1 MLLYIKHGPYRK
13 RVENGHGMKKLIA
26 ILVMACAPAA
36 VWAEQA
42 AIKGVRVWPA
52 PDNTR
57 IVFDVSGPV
66 EYKVG
71 RLSNPDR
78 LVVDFSNTDLQKGP
92 DQPIAT
98 NALMKD
104 IRHARRNQSD
114 LRIVVDLKQKAAYKA
129 FLLKP
134 NEEYGYRLVFD
145 LFSPEQQQQQAQLD
159 QLMQAQSSP
168 APAQESAAAPAPAP
182 SQAQAATPAPPA
194 VKQAAA
200 PAVKPRDIVIAIDA
214 GHGGE
219 DPGAR
224 GYSGIYEKDV
234 VLAIA
239 RRLQGM
245 VDREPGMKAVMTR
258 DGDYYLSLRKRTL
271 KARNSRA
278 DLFVSIHAD
287 SFRDRS
293 VRGSSLFVLSQNGAT
308 NEAARWLAEKEN
320 ASDLIGGVSLDDKD
334 NLLASVLL
342 DLSQTATIQASFEA
356 GDAILRNMRPTMV
369 MHKDK
374 IQQAGFVVLK
384 SPDIP
389 SILVETAF
397 ISNPQDEKKLRS
409 EEYQTAMADS
419 ILKGIR
425 DYFSKHPPAGT
436 QVATVRRHTISPGD
450 TLSAVASQYR
460 ISVERLRAAN
470 RLKGDLIRVG
480 QVLTI
485 PGDNEG

>member
-1 MLLYIKHGPYRK
+1 MR
-13 RVENGHGMKKLIA
+13 KLIA
-26 ILVMACAPAA
+26 ILAMVCIPVA
-36 VWAEQA
+36 WAEPVG
-42 AIKGVRVWPA
+42 IKGVRLWPA

-57 IVFDVSGPV
+57 IVFDVSAPLD
-66 EYKVG
+66 YKVE
-71 RLSNPDR
+71 RLGNPDR
-78 LVVDFSNTDLQKGP
+78 LVLDFGNTNLEKVLE
-92 DQPIAT
+92 QPVAADVI
-98 NALMKD
+98 MKS
-104 IRHARRNQSD
+104 IRSARRNQND
-114 LRIVVDLKQKAAYKA
+114 LRIVLDLKLKARYKA

-145 LFSPEQQQQQAQLD
+145 LFSQEQQEQQAQLD
-159 QLMQAQSSP
+159 HLVQQ
-168 APAQESAAAPAPAP
+168 AAAGQPPRE
-182 SQAQAATPAPPA
+182 AATGQEAAGQPARPP
-194 VKQAAA
+194 VQQAAA
-200 PAVKPRDIVIAIDA
+200 PEVKPRDIVIAIDA

-224 GYSGIYEKDV
+224 GYSGAYEKDI

-239 RRLQGM
+239 RRLQAQ

-278 DLFVSIHAD
+278 DLFASIHAD
-287 SFRDRS
+287 AFRDRS
-293 VRGSSLFVLSQNGAT
+293 VRGTSLYVLSQNGAT

-342 DLSQTATIQASFEA
+342 DLSQTATLQASFEA
-356 GDAILRNMRPTMV
+356 GESVLSKLSPVAQ
-369 MHKDK
+369 MHKHSV
-374 IQQAGFVVLK
+374 QQAGFVVLK

-397 ISNPQDEKKLRS
+397 ISNPQDEKKLRNPD
-409 EEYQTAMADS
+409 YQATVAGA
-419 ILKGIR
+419 IFGGIKE
-425 DYFSKHPPAGT
+425 YFSRHPPAGT
-436 QVATVRRHTISPGD
+436 QIAATRRHTISPGD
-450 TLSAVASQYR
+450 TLSALAVQYR
-460 ISVERLRAAN
+460 VSVERLRAAN
-470 RLKGDLIRVG
+470 RLKGDQVRVG

>member
-1 MLLYIKHGPYRK
+1 MK
-13 RVENGHGMKKLIA
+13 RLFA
-26 ILVMACAPAA
+26 ILMMLCVPAA
-36 VWAEQA
+36 AWAERIEVQ
-42 AIKGVRVWPA
+42 GVRVWPA

-57 IVFDVSGPV
+57 VVFDVSAPV
-66 EYKVG
+66 EYKVE
-71 RLSNPDR
+71 RLFNPDR
-78 LVVDFSNTDLQKGP
+78 LVLDF
-92 DQPIAT
+92 T
-98 NALMKD
+98 NAALDKAVEQPVATDAIMKS
-104 IRHARRNQSD
+104 IRHARRNGGD
-114 LRIVVDLKQKAAYKA
+114 LRIVLDLKQKTEYKA

-134 NEEYGYRLVFD
+134 NEEYGHRLVFD
-145 LFSPEQQQQQAQLD
+145 LISQEHQAQQAQLD
-159 QLMQAQSSP
+159 QLVQQARQG
-168 APAQESAAAPAPAP
+168 APADK
-182 SQAQAATPAPPA
+182 TPVKAPPA
-194 VKQAAA
+194 QSAA
-200 PAVKPRDIVIAIDA
+200 PAVKAAAAPEARPRDIVIAIDA

-224 GYSGIYEKDV
+224 GYSGAYEKDI

-239 RRLQGM
+239 RRLQAM

-287 SFRDRS
+287 AFRDRS
-293 VRGSSLFVLSQNGAT
+293 VRGSSLYVLSQNGAT

-342 DLSQTATIQASFEA
+342 DLSQTATLQASFEA
-356 GDAILRNMRPTMV
+356 GDAVLSNMRPV
-369 MHKDK
+369 AHMHKHQV
-374 IQQAGFVVLK
+374 QQAGFVVLK

-397 ISNPQDEKKLRS
+397 ISNPQDEKNLRTS
-409 EEYQTAMADS
+409 AYQEKVAGAIFT
-419 ILKGIR
+419 GIR

-436 QVATVRRHTISPGD
+436 QIAAASRRHTISPGD
-450 TLSAVASQYR
+450 TLSALAVQYR
-460 ISVERLRAAN
+460 VSIDRLRTAN
-470 RLKGDLIRVG
+470 RLKNDRIRVG

-485 PGDNEG
+485 PSDSEG

>member
-1 MLLYIKHGPYRK
+1 M
-13 RVENGHGMKKLIA
+13 
-26 ILVMACAPAA
+26 VMVCVPAA
-36 VWAEQA
+36 AWAERV
-42 AIKGVRVWPA
+42 AIDGVRVWPA

-57 IVFDVSGPV
+57 VVFDVSAPV
-66 EYKVG
+66 EYKVE
-71 RLSNPDR
+71 RLTNPDR
-78 LVVDFSNTDLQKGP
+78 LVLDF
-92 DQPIAT
+92 T
-98 NALMKD
+98 NATLAKTVEQPVATDTIMKS
-104 IRHARRNQSD
+104 IRHANRD
-114 LRIVVDLKQKAAYKA
+114 GGVLRVVLDLKQRTEYKA

-134 NEEYGYRLVFD
+134 NEEYGHRLVFD
-145 LFSPEQQQQQAQLD
+145 LFGREQQAQQARLD
-159 QLMQAQSSP
+159 QLVQ
-168 APAQESAAAPAPAP
+168 
-182 SQAQAATPAPPA
+182 QAQARPADPAAAKSQSAQTAGPA
-194 VKQAAA
+194 VK
-200 PAVKPRDIVIAIDA
+200 AVTPQVRPRPIVIAIDA

-224 GYSGIYEKDV
+224 GYSGIYEKDI

-239 RRLQGM
+239 RRLQAM
-245 VDREPGMKAVMTR
+245 VDREPGMKSVMTR

-271 KARNSRA
+271 KARDSRA

-287 SFRDRS
+287 AFRDRS
-293 VRGSSLFVLSQNGAT
+293 VRGSSLYVLSQNGAT

-342 DLSQTATIQASFEA
+342 DLSQTATLQASFEA
-356 GDAILRNMRPTMV
+356 GDAVLRNMRPVSTL
-369 MHKDK
+369 HKHQV
-374 IQQAGFVVLK
+374 QQAGFVVLK

-409 EEYQTAMADS
+409 PEHQEQVAGA
-419 ILKGIR
+419 IFGGIK

-436 QVATVRRHTISPGD
+436 QIAAVNRRHTISPGE
-450 TLSAVASQYR
+450 TLSALAAQYR
-460 ISVERLRAAN
+460 VSIERLRAAN
-470 RLKGDLIRVG
+470 RLKNDRIRVG